1 VRFVRG
7 DLRPHQS
14 DSTTALSRIGRAS
27 YQAIP
32 PEIMAEHR
40 ALAMAAQ
47 DQPLSRIAAAVI
59 MAIWV
64 LAIGI
69 TVWLATRYL
78 ELGLRKAP

>member
-1 VRFVRG
+1 
-7 DLRPHQS
+7 
-14 DSTTALSRIGRAS
+14 
-27 YQAIP
+27 
-32 PEIMAEHR
+32 MAEHR

-47 DQPLSRIAAAVI
+47 DQPVSRIAAAVI